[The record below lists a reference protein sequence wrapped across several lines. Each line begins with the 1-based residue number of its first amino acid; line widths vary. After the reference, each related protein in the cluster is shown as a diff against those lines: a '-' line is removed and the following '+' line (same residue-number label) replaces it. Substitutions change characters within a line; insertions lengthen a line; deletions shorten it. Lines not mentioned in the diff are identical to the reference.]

1 MRNFKILLNTIYEK
15 NIHKIQKNIKIKIKI
30 ELTIKNKVQNV
41 QLC

>member
-15 NIHKIQKNIKIKIKI
+15 NIYKIQKNIKIKIKI

-41 QLC
+41 